1 MTEKEFL
8 RQIWRPHDTIITT
21 DNAHGKVLGVS
32 FTTKSVRAF
41 ISGAPE
47 WVRCELIESHSTAR
61 GGDADEVALIDELQK
76 KLSFANERVGL
87 LQEHVKELEEK
98 LNRNYAGDLLKN
110 VNIILTTAAEKKKRI
125 EKLEICMQ
133 QVLETLEKMGVS
145 SENKET
151 IDKED

>member
-8 RQIWRPHDTIITT
+8 RQIWRPHDTITTT
-21 DNAHGKVLGVS
+21 DNVPGKVLGVS

-61 GGDADEVALIDELQK
+61 GSDADEVALIEELQK
-76 KLSFANERVGL
+76 KLSFANERVEL

-98 LNRNYAGDLLKN
+98 TNRNYAGDLLKN

-125 EKLEICMQ
+125 EKVETCMQ

-145 SENKET
+145 SEQEEKTEKE
-151 IDKED
+151 E